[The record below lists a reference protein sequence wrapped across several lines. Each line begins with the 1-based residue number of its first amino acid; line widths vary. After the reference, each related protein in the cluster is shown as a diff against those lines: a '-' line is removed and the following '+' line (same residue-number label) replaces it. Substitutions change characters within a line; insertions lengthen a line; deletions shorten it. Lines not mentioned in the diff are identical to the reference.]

1 MSSTPADEDSSA
13 EDRSGFRWVGPI
25 AALLV
30 FSGVAW
36 VLRRE
41 LAHLHLRDIWAQL
54 HRIPRKRVVVAL
66 CFTAASY
73 WLLSTY
79 EVLALRY
86 LRKKIAYGR
95 IVFTSFI
102 AYSFGHT
109 LGFAAFTGAAIRF
122 RLYATAGVTAI
133 EVATV
138 SAFCSLSIGIG
149 LAMIVGF
156 SLLVAPEQ
164 ASLVDRKSVV

>member
-1 MSSTPADEDSSA
+1 MMPHSPTASSTSRSRAEHATDEASTVAVTPAGDQREA
-13 EDRSGFRWVGPI
+13 EDRSVFRWIGPI

-36 VLRRE
+36 VLHKE
-41 LAHLHLRDIWAQL
+41 MAHLHIRSVWAHL
-54 HRIPRKRVVVAL
+54 HAIPRRNIVAAL

-86 LRKKIAYGR
+86 LRKQIAYSR

-122 RLYATAGVTAI
+122 RLYATAGVSAI

-138 SAFCSLSIGIG
+138 SA
-149 LAMIVGF
+149 
-156 SLLVAPEQ
+156 
-164 ASLVDRKSVV
+164 